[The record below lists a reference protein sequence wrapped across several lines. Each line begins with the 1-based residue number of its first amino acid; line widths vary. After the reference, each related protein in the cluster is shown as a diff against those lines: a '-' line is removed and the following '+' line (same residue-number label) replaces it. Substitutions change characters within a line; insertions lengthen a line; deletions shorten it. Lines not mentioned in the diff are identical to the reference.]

1 MSSLVGQTQSLLDYL
16 QNFRD
21 LIMQT
26 TEQAKVQKLSKF
38 FKNFM
43 DQLNNVLK
51 GLNGCGYK
59 IISATKFIDFFVHD
73 ILDYTVLSKD
83 GTNFIKNWGIFDI
96 RTAIGEIIDIK
107 KDQTDLKNIVIKTEF
122 KAFGEEEHAFLV
134 KTDQK
139 RLQ

>member
-1 MSSLVGQTQSLLDYL
+1 ML
-16 QNFRD
+16 
-21 LIMQT
+21 
-26 TEQAKVQKLSKF
+26 E
-38 FKNFM
+38 
-43 DQLNNVLK
+43 